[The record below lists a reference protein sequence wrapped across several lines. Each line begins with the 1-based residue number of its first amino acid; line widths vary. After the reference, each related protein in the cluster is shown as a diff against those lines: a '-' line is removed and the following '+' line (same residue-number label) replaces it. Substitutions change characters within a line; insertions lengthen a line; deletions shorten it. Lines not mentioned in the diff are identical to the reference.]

1 MNAKLVKKVLSHIAV
16 ATIAASMLMGCSAGE
31 VAKETGVS
39 DIMGGKTEET
49 ADKEA
54 ASDDTGSE
62 AAKEAEAVEKAEAE
76 AEEVGGDASQ
86 SSDMTEYKDANGWS
100 VEYPSSMTCAANGN
114 EVVFTYSENKN
125 AKPSTLTFKYEAG
138 KKAKDVSDE
147 ILKSRG
153 GEYSD
158 REGFMYVEGIPTC
171 FIDTAPKAD
180 GDPFISTFIRDYK
193 DGYFMMEVCEYQSG
207 EDIPDMQ
214 TSDMMNLVMG
224 SIKFE

>member
-49 ADKEA
+49 AEKET
-54 ASDDTGSE
+54 ASEDTGS
-62 AAKEAEAVEKAEAE
+62 E

-86 SSDMTEYKDANGWS
+86 STEFTEYKDANGWS
-100 VEYPSSMTCAANGN
+100 VEYPSSMTCDAKGD
-114 EVVFTYSENKN
+114 EVVFTYSGNKN

-147 ILKSRG
+147 ILQSRG

-180 GDPFISTFIRDYK
+180 GDPFFSTFIRDYK

-214 TSDMMNLVMG
+214 TSDLMSLVMG

>member
-39 DIMGGKTEET
+39 DIIGGKTEET
-49 ADKEA
+49 ADKET
-54 ASDDTGSE
+54 ASEDTGS
-62 AAKEAEAVEKAEAE
+62 E

-180 GDPFISTFIRDYK
+180 DDPFISTFIRDYK

>member
-16 ATIAASMLMGCSAGE
+16 ATIAASMLMGCSAGK

-49 ADKEA
+49 AEKET
-54 ASDDTGSE
+54 ASEDTGS
-62 AAKEAEAVEKAEAE
+62 E

-86 SSDMTEYKDANGWS
+86 STEFTEYKDANGWS
-100 VEYPSSMTCAANGN
+100 VEYPSSMTCDAKGD
-114 EVVFTYSENKN
+114 EVVFTYSGNKN

-180 GDPFISTFIRDYK
+180 GDPFFSTFIRDYK

-214 TSDMMNLVMG
+214 TSDLMSLVMG
-224 SIKFE
+224 SIKFD

>member
-49 ADKEA
+49 AEKET
-54 ASDDTGSE
+54 ASEDTGS
-62 AAKEAEAVEKAEAE
+62 E

-86 SSDMTEYKDANGWS
+86 STEFTEYKDANGWS
-100 VEYPSSMTCAANGN
+100 VEYPSSMTCDAKGD
-114 EVVFTYSENKN
+114 EVVFTYSGNKN

-180 GDPFISTFIRDYK
+180 GDPFFSTFIRDYK

-214 TSDMMNLVMG
+214 TSDLMSLVMG

>member
-39 DIMGGKTEET
+39 DIIGGKTEET
-49 ADKEA
+49 ADKET
-54 ASDDTGSE
+54 ASEDTGS
-62 AAKEAEAVEKAEAE
+62 E

>member
-49 ADKEA
+49 AEKET
-54 ASDDTGSE
+54 ASEDTGS
-62 AAKEAEAVEKAEAE
+62 E

-86 SSDMTEYKDANGWS
+86 STEFTEYKDANGWS
-100 VEYPSSMTCAANGN
+100 VEYPSSMTCDAKGD
-114 EVVFTYSENKN
+114 EVVFTYSGNKN

-180 GDPFISTFIRDYK
+180 GDPFFSTFIRDYK

-214 TSDMMNLVMG
+214 TSDMMSLVMG

>member
-49 ADKEA
+49 ADKET
-54 ASDDTGSE
+54 ASEDTGS
-62 AAKEAEAVEKAEAE
+62 E

-86 SSDMTEYKDANGWS
+86 SSDMTEYTEYKDANGWS

>member
-49 ADKEA
+49 AEKET
-54 ASDDTGSE
+54 ASEDTGSE
-62 AAKEAEAVEKAEAE
+62 A

-86 SSDMTEYKDANGWS
+86 STEFTEYKDANGWS
-100 VEYPSSMTCAANGN
+100 VEYPSSMTCDAKGD
-114 EVVFTYSENKN
+114 EVVFTYSGNKN

-180 GDPFISTFIRDYK
+180 GDPFFSTFIRDYK

-214 TSDMMNLVMG
+214 TSDMMSLVMG
-224 SIKFE
+224 SIKVE

>member
-49 ADKEA
+49 AEKET
-54 ASDDTGSE
+54 ASEDTGS
-62 AAKEAEAVEKAEAE
+62 E

-86 SSDMTEYKDANGWS
+86 STEFTEYKDANGWS
-100 VEYPSSMTCAANGN
+100 VEYPSSMTCDAKGD
-114 EVVFTYSENKN
+114 EVVFTYSGNKN
-125 AKPSTLTFKYEAG
+125 AKPSTLTFKSEAG

-180 GDPFISTFIRDYK
+180 GDPFFSTFIRDYK

-214 TSDMMNLVMG
+214 TSDLMSLVMG

>member
-16 ATIAASMLMGCSAGE
+16 ATIAASMLMGCSVGE

-39 DIMGGKTEET
+39 DIIGEKTEET
-49 ADKEA
+49 ADKET
-54 ASDDTGSE
+54 ASEDTGS
-62 AAKEAEAVEKAEAE
+62 E

-86 SSDMTEYKDANGWS
+86 SSDTTEYTEYKDANGWS

-158 REGFMYVEGIPTC
+158 RDGFMYVEGIPTC